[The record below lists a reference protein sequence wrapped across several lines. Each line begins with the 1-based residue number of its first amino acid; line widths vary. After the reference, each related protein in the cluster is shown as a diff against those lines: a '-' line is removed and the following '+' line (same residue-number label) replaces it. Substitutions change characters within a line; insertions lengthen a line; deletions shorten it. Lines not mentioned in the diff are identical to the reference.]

1 VVTEVEQ
8 PYEPSEE
15 ELELQRIEEEN
26 AKINEAYEEYVNLNA
41 DEETKKI

>member
-1 VVTEVEQ
+1 MVPEVEQ

-26 AKINEAYEEYVNLNA
+26 TKINEAYEEYANLNA

>member
-1 VVTEVEQ
+1 MVPEVEQ

-26 AKINEAYEEYVNLNA
+26 AKINEGFEDYAKLNL